1 MRLNVSYPAN
11 EINKMKKKRRRFR
24 LFSSL
29 FNFQCGIKQKYMQL
43 KKLFSLQQHAVNLWN
58 LMRVQIFA
66 ILFYDISDIL
76 PNSDML
82 FAISSK
88 TFFCLVEFCLPK
100 SQAKKISPSQTSF
113 CVRFF
118 KFPSKQKNRREEKKQ
133 FYNLGRYMCALAV
146 WGEKVQRTISR
157 LFEYEKIVLFKYM
170 QYSCCCWC
178 CECEP
183 NNSFSPIR
191 SARYFLYFRFYFLFS
206 FSPCVIPRV
215 CCLQEA
221 SANLNSQRHKLHLY
235 NCYMHKERK
244 HKSKNFWFT
253 FLGVEKFFRK
263 NVRSF

>member
-157 LFEYEKIVLFKYM
+157 LFEYEKIVLFKY
-170 QYSCCCWC
+170 
-178 CECEP
+178 
-183 NNSFSPIR
+183 IR
-191 SARYFLYFRFYFLFS
+191 VVVGA
-206 FSPCVIPRV
+206 
-215 CCLQEA
+215 A
-221 SANLNSQRHKLHLY
+221 SASQTTASHPYDQRVIFYIFAFISYSRSLPASSHECVACKKLRLI
-235 NCYMHKERK
+235 
-244 HKSKNFWFT
+244 
-253 FLGVEKFFRK
+253 
-263 NVRSF
+263 